1 MKRPAALAQ
10 LARKNKSGL
19 IAEDKDQ
26 IRFYF
31 LLGLINIVI
40 KLTSI
45 TLLYCNPKYFR
56 ITIQVNI

>member
-1 MKRPAALAQ
+1 MKRPTALAQ
-10 LARKNKSGL
+10 LTGKI

-31 LLGLINIVI
+31 LLGLINMVI

-45 TLLYCNPKYFR
+45 TLLYYNPKYFR